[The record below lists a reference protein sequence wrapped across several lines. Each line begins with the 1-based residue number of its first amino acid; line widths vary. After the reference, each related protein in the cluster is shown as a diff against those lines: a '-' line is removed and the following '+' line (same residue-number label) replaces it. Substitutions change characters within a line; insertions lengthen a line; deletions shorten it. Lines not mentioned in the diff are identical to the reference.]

1 MGRAEQ
7 RACGEQPQECNGM
20 LDIRTKIMEKAR
32 RQNTLARTDALSS
45 LQTIETLANGLGRF
59 PGVKQ
64 VVLFSEGYFIEEAK
78 DVLANLAARAAQS
91 NVRISAL
98 DARGLGRLNSVTP
111 IDSMG
116 SLNSPGD
123 FGQIDTNEDVLTS
136 MAIDTGGA
144 FVNNAND
151 LAPSLA
157 AISAQASTYYVI
169 GYAPTRPFDGAWRT
183 ISVRI
188 KRPDV
193 VVHARKGYVANAPP
207 PESAGGAAGT
217 GGAPPSTSGVP
228 PSTSSNVPSTSSN
241 ASSTSSSVSPA
252 PSTSSSVAPA
262 PSTSSNA
269 PSTSGDARSTSEA
282 PPAVVDPR
290 AQRDFQA
297 RAGLAAYARGDLETA
312 QAELQRAVAS
322 GNAPTA
328 TRYRLGQVE
337 YALAH
342 YDTAADVL
350 AGVVRDAPDFQAAYF
365 DLADAYFSTN
375 RFADAVRIL
384 REATRR
390 WPKDSDAQNAYGVAL
405 TRRGALDDAIGAFQ
419 AAVTIEPNDGVS
431 HYNLA
436 RAYHLRYL
444 QAQRNAAQT
453 AMRGMTSIGD
463 EDRKRAIAEYT
474 RYLQIGGPF
483 DEHARDG
490 LKALQWK

>member
-1 MGRAEQ
+1 VG
-7 RACGEQPQECNGM
+7 
-20 LDIRTKIMEKAR
+20 
-32 RQNTLARTDALSS
+32 TL
-45 LQTIETLANGLGRF
+45 
-59 PGVKQ
+59 
-64 VVLFSEGYFIEEAK
+64 
-78 DVLANLAARAAQS
+78 
-91 NVRISAL
+91 
-98 DARGLGRLNSVTP
+98 
-111 IDSMG
+111 
-116 SLNSPGD
+116 
-123 FGQIDTNEDVLTS
+123 
-136 MAIDTGGA
+136 
-144 FVNNAND
+144 
-151 LAPSLA
+151 
-157 AISAQASTYYVI
+157 
-169 GYAPTRPFDGAWRT
+169 
-183 ISVRI
+183 
-188 KRPDV
+188 
-193 VVHARKGYVANAPP
+193 
-207 PESAGGAAGT
+207 
-217 GGAPPSTSGVP
+217 PSTSVVP
-228 PSTSSNVPSTSSN
+228 PSTSSNTPSTSSGAPSPSGN
-241 ASSTSSSVSPA
+241 ATPP
-252 PSTSSSVAPA
+252 PSTSG
-262 PSTSSNA
+262 NA
-269 PSTSGDARSTSEA
+269 PSTSGDAPIDA
-282 PPAVVDPR
+282 R

-453 AMRGMTSIGD
+453 AMKGMTSIGD
-463 EDRKRAIAEYT
+463 EDRRRAIAEYT